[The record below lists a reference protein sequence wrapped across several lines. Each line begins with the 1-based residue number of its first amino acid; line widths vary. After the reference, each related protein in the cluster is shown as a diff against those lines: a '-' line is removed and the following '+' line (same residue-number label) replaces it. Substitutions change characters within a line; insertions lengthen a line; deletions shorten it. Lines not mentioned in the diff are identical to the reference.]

1 MPPDPAAFC
10 VNNAS
15 RMSDASK
22 SIERARGAVTDSAEL
37 LELAHRAVDRA
48 RVELRGDALG
58 VAERLSQQLHF
69 LRKVADV
76 LGHEIERVAS
86 QENSLPKALK

>member
-1 MPPDPAAFC
+1 
-10 VNNAS
+10 
-15 RMSDASK
+15 
-22 SIERARGAVTDSAEL
+22 
-37 LELAHRAVDRA
+37 
-48 RVELRGDALG
+48 

>member
-1 MPPDPAAFC
+1 
-10 VNNAS
+10 
-15 RMSDASK
+15 MSDASK

>member
-1 MPPDPAAFC
+1 
-10 VNNAS
+10 
-15 RMSDASK
+15 MSDASK
-22 SIERARGAVTDSAEL
+22 SIERARGAVTDSAQL

-48 RVELRGDALG
+48 RIELRGEALG

-76 LGHEIERVAS
+76 LGHEIERVDREES
-86 QENSLPKALK
+86 SLPRSLK

>member
-1 MPPDPAAFC
+1 
-10 VNNAS
+10 
-15 RMSDASK
+15 MSEASK

-37 LELAHRAVDRA
+37 LELAHRAVERA
-48 RVELRGDALG
+48 RMELRGDALG

-76 LGHEIERVAS
+76 LGHEIERS
-86 QENSLPKALK
+86 DRQQGPLPRALK